1 MSGDVAKMASAL
13 ERPGIDPRKF
23 VDLAVVTHVAVGMD
37 GIHADVETIT
47 GIVET
52 TALAPPYS
60 GPGFGLYLPI
70 DVDDFVVLAMP
81 DGMFNAG
88 GRIVGRTWDTGTPPP
103 AEVVDHPEDV
113 ALVVKPGQTIR
124 IIVSGG
130 GDAVIEARDGG
141 KVKLGSEDADEPPM
155 TKTDGGDMIRA
166 LEAAILTLVSNPLGA
181 AALTAFKTALQAL
194 PPGAGTHAGQP
205 WPVAAGK
212 VLVE

>member
-1 MSGDVAKMASAL
+1 MSDVAKMAAAL

-23 VDLAVVTHVAVGMD
+23 VDLAVVTAVSVGAE
-37 GIHADVETIT
+37 GVHADVETIT
-47 GIVET
+47 GLLET

-60 GPGFGLYLPI
+60 GAGFGLYLPI

-103 AEVVDHPEDV
+103 PEVIDHPEDV

-155 TKTDGGDMIRA
+155 TQTDGADLIKA
-166 LEAAILTLVSNPLGA
+166 LDFAALGIISGNPFGA
-181 AALTAFKTALQAL
+181 AALTALAQAL
-194 PPGAGTHAGQP
+194 RSLPPTTVLHSGQL
-205 WPVAAGK
+205 WPVAASK
-212 VLVE
+212 VVVE